1 MNIFKKETD
10 TQKHTLYGS
19 ILFVAGFLVIAFL
32 FPEFFGQIL
41 SEWTYQVLDVF
52 GSSYLILGL
61 GSVGVLLVLAFSRFG
76 SVKLGKEKAEYSW
89 ISWIA
94 MLYSTGMGG
103 GLLLRAVQE
112 PVFYY
117 SNPPRATS
125 LSAGEFAL
133 EYTFFHWGF
142 TPWAI
147 YALFG
152 LVIGYNLY
160 QRNGSILSS
169 SILTGIY
176 QKSVLATLLDFITI
190 ICTVIAVVAGVGLGS
205 RQLLDALSFWTGIDS
220 FTVSQSIWLVV
231 LVCVIST
238 FSAFLG
244 VNRGIKIISNL
255 NIALATL
262 LLIFTWILGS
272 EWIVFGMFF
281 NALGTYLWE
290 FIPMSLNIGDQKVSH
305 SFLTDWT
312 YFYWA
317 FWLAWAPFTGVF
329 IARISKGRTI
339 RQFVFGT
346 MIIPALGTFI
356 WFSVFGSN
364 AFRLIELGEATSE
377 NFNSIY
383 SAIFNFF
390 ELFPYSGFGNTIS
403 TILVFT
409 FLITSVDS
417 AIYVLSMFTDEGK
430 PDPKRRYRLFWGIA
444 IGLVTIVVILFGKDQ
459 LLQSISQL
467 LILFAL
473 PFGFMFVGMVM
484 YLVFQLISLEKKK

>member
-1 MNIFKKETD
+1 LNIFKIETD

-19 ILFVAGFLVIAFL
+19 ILFVSVFLAIAFL
-32 FPEFFGQIL
+32 FPELFIQKL
-41 SEWTYQVLDVF
+41 SEWTYQVLEVF
-52 GSSYLILGL
+52 GISYLILGL
-61 GSVGVLLVLAFSRFG
+61 GSVGILLALAFSPFG
-76 SVKLGKEKAEYSW
+76 NVKLGKEKAEYSW

-117 SNPPRATS
+117 SNPPRPTS

-142 TPWAI
+142 TPWGI

-169 SILTGIY
+169 SILIGIY
-176 QKSVLATLLDFITI
+176 KKTVLATLLDFITI
-190 ICTVIAVVAGVGLGS
+190 VCTVIAVVAGVGLGS
-205 RQLLDALSFWTGIDS
+205 RQLLDAISFWMGIDS
-220 FTVSQSIWLVV
+220 FPASQSIWLVV
-231 LVCVIST
+231 LVCLIST

-255 NIALATL
+255 NIGLASL
-262 LLIFTWILGS
+262 LLIFTWIVGS
-272 EWIVFGMFF
+272 EWMVFGMFF

-346 MIIPALGTFI
+346 MIIPALGTFV

-364 AFRLIELGEATSE
+364 AFRLIEIGKATSE
-377 NFNSIY
+377 NFSSIY
-383 SAIFNFF
+383 SAIFNFYQ
-390 ELFPYSGFGNTIS
+390 LFTYSGFGSMIS

-430 PDPKRRYRLFWGIA
+430 PDPKRRYRVFWGIA
-444 IGLVTIVVILFGKDQ
+444 IGLVTIVVIMIGKDQ

-473 PFGFMFVGMVM
+473 PFGFMFVGMVL
-484 YLVFQLISLEKKK
+484 YFVNRLIKLEKKK